1 MPTERANP
9 TRVLLGVTGG
19 IAAYK
24 SPELVRRLVE
34 RGCEVQVVMTDGARR
49 FVTPLTFEAVSG
61 RRVRDDLWDPAAEAS
76 MGHIELARWA
86 DVIVVA
92 PATAHFMEQLAVS
105 SQVTVQFEPHWMFRQ
120 VELFLQS

>member
-1 MPTERANP
+1 MPTERGNP

-24 SPELVRRLVE
+24 APDLVRRLVE

-61 RRVRDDLWDPAAEAS
+61 RRVRDGLWDPEAEAS
-76 MGHIELARWA
+76 MSSTIPSAR
-86 DVIVVA
+86 I
-92 PATAHFMEQLAVS
+92 HFRSRWIA
-105 SQVTVQFEPHWMFRQ
+105 
-120 VELFLQS
+120 